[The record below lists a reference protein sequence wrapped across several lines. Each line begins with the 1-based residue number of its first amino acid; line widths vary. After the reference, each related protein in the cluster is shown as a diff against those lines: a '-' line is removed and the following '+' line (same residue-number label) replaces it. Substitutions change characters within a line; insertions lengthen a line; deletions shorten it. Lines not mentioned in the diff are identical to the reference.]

1 MHREALNRIEEV
13 LWKKDDVTDNFNELE
28 CSNLQ
33 VWISSDSSEVVEDGL
48 KFDTPAP
55 NECALWIEGYMS
67 CLGNGSW
74 SKYNYLCT
82 VTICG
87 PCEIVIVSKKDLKG
101 GGGGGEAKNFSR
113 SLIRLSKFLGKLLPE
128 NFKFAI

>member
-33 VWISSDSSEVVEDGL
+33 VWISSDSSEVVKDGL

-55 NECALWIEGYMS
+55 NDTTRETAT
-67 CLGNGSW
+67 
-74 SKYNYLCT
+74 KT
-82 VTICG
+82 T
-87 PCEIVIVSKKDLKG
+87 EI
-101 GGGGGEAKNFSR
+101 
-113 SLIRLSKFLGKLLPE
+113 
-128 NFKFAI
+128 